1 MPITQTVEAEV
12 RTGKNF
18 SAVNLGPMNELDQYR
33 LHVPA
38 LNRDVRG
45 KLFIKDVL
53 AFTGMQVSFN
63 KLPVG
68 AGVPF
73 YHQHKENEEA
83 YIFIGG
89 EGQMQIDGEV
99 FPVKE
104 GTIVRVNTDGSRSLR
119 NTSGSEPLYF
129 LCIQAR
135 QNSLNIDTFEDSIR
149 SEQPVVWPE

>member
-12 RTGKNF
+12 RTGNNF
-18 SAVNLGPMNELDQYR
+18 SAVNLGPLNELDQYR

-63 KLPVG
+63 KLPAG

-73 YHQHKENEEA
+73 LHQHKENEEA

-89 EGQMQIDGEV
+89 EGEMQVDGEV

-104 GTIVRVNTDGSRSLR
+104 GTIVRVSTAGSRSLR
-119 NTSGSEPLYF
+119 NNSSEALYF
-129 LCIQAR
+129 LCVQAR
-135 QNSLNIDTFEDSIR
+135 QNSLNIDTFEDGVR
-149 SEQPVVWPE
+149 SEQQVVWPA